1 MKFAQVIKDKRLE
14 YSMTQSE
21 LAEKLFVSNKT
32 ISNWETGKTM
42 PDLDNVLYIAKVLH
56 ISLDKMLLED
66 NNMVDHVKRIQEIK
80 ATKKMTWVAYL
91 TN

>member
-32 ISNWETGKTM
+32 ISNWETGK
-42 PDLDNVLYIAKVLH
+42 
-56 ISLDKMLLED
+56 
-66 NNMVDHVKRIQEIK
+66 NNARPR
-80 ATKKMTWVAYL
+80 
-91 TN
+91 